1 MADKKATVYIIDV
14 SPTMWHVKRDD
25 GRTALEL
32 AKQALL
38 RLLEAKAHVMAGLKS
53 DLTSLIVCGADETDN
68 DLYNGSE
75 AYKNIS
81 VLYPISQPL
90 ISILRTVNDKL
101 TRGNVQADALN
112 AITLASNMIN
122 QHCRQ
127 LKYTKKIYL
136 LTDGESPMNFDDPYS
151 DLKRENKSDQK
162 VHNEEILQKLCEA
175 SNGTLFT
182 LPEALSQLSKPHIRQ
197 VKFVASYR
205 GQLTLNDPSMH
216 PERSLAIEVEAY
228 TKTMKSTR
236 LTAKKYS
243 TFAESATNQDGK
255 TCEVNMSRT
264 FSITVNEDGKTE
276 IIDVSKEELDKAYL
290 LGKTF
295 IPVTNIEEGVLSLNT
310 TQSFSILGFIR
321 SNQFKREYLL
331 DKVYTIVPPK
341 NNYLAANY
349 LSALIH
355 GLYEKETYAL
365 VRYVRRN
372 FEAPKLGVLA
382 PHITPKKEC
391 LYFSFI
397 PFKEDRKYIELP
409 SLERIFTTSGR
420 RVDTHPNLPSVEVLD
435 KMEIFIKGMDLM
447 EAAVDNNGNPKEH
460 LKLKECYNPTLYAL
474 KKAIAHKALN
484 PDTPIPAL
492 DSEIISQTKLLPT
505 LAEKNKVVVEELKK
519 LLNVKKAKEKGKT
532 AKRRFAE
539 ANKPAEAEI
548 PISELLSA
556 SSEEQTV
563 EKRARAEID
572 VDSLLKDK
580 NAVTREVGAT
590 DPISDFNN
598 MISYREED
606 LVTISQMAKIILDLV
621 KISFWD
627 SHYPKALE
635 CLKLLRTVASRENEV
650 ESYNN
655 FLRELKNL
663 CVQYSPPKTDFWTL
677 VVRDHLTLISSEEAM
692 DSTVSK
698 SEAEEFLSLST
709 AAESQPPA
717 DDEEGIES
725 LLRMLDD

>member
-90 ISILRTVNDKL
+90 ISILRTKINIFFI
-101 TRGNVQADALN
+101 ALD

-136 LTDGESPMNFDDPYS
+136 LTDGESPMS
-151 DLKRENKSDQK
+151 DTEIDN

-409 SLERIFTTSGR
+409 SLERIFTKSGR

-556 SSEEQTV
+556 NGEEQTV

-580 NAVTREVGAT
+580 NDVTREVGAT

-606 LVTISQMAKIILDLV
+606 LVSTGSNNNTVSQMAKIILDLV